1 MKNYILNIYSN
12 YLLEEEIN
20 KIVSKEDN
28 IINLNYDDL
37 KIDDVILECSYYSLI
52 DTSKCVIVKNF
63 KLNEEARKL
72 INYLENPNKDVKL
85 VLICNNYDK
94 RNKIYKD
101 IKDKINIVEIKGL
114 KPNEI
119 INKINNYC
127 KEKKIKIGY
136 NDINYLLDKNQNDLD
151 LVISEI
157 NKLSIIS
164 NNITI
169 HTINTYGS
177 FIPNDDS
184 FELCDAIVEKK
195 IKEITPLLNEFIEA
209 RKEVIPFIALLA
221 MQYRY
226 IYACK
231 ITNKSPDYLMKL
243 FNVSSDYPFVK
254 AKGRT
259 SKYSNQE
266 LKEILLNLAK
276 ADLDLKSTDKDKYN
290 ILKTFISSVIV

>member
-63 KLNEEARKL
+63 KLNEDARKL

-127 KEKKIKIGY
+127 KEKKGSVKYEIIKY
-136 NDINYLLDKNQNDLD
+136 NY
-151 LVISEI
+151 
-157 NKLSIIS
+157 SIIS
-164 NNITI
+164 
-169 HTINTYGS
+169 Y
-177 FIPNDDS
+177 
-184 FELCDAIVEKK
+184 
-195 IKEITPLLNEFIEA
+195 
-209 RKEVIPFIALLA
+209 
-221 MQYRY
+221 YRCY
-226 IYACK
+226 
-231 ITNKSPDYLMKL
+231 KL
-243 FNVSSDYPFVK
+243 GTHWIFS
-254 AKGRT
+254 
-259 SKYSNQE
+259 
-266 LKEILLNLAK
+266 I
-276 ADLDLKSTDKDKYN
+276 
-290 ILKTFISSVIV
+290 

>member
-12 YLLEEEIN
+12 YLLEEEMN
-20 KIVSKEDN
+20 KIIAKDDN

-37 KIDDVILECSYYSLI
+37 KIDNIILECSYYSLI

-63 KLNEEARKL
+63 KLNEDARKL

-85 VLICNNYDK
+85 ILICNNYDK

-101 IKDKINIVEIKGL
+101 IKDKINIIEIKAL
-114 KPNEI
+114 KSNEI
-119 INKINNYC
+119 INKINSYC
-127 KEKKIKIGY
+127 KEKQVKIGY
-136 NDINYLLDKNQNDLD
+136 NEINYLLDKNRNDID

-157 NKLSIIS
+157 TKLNIIS
-164 NNITI
+164 NNINTDI
-169 HTINTYGS
+169 INTYGS

-195 IKEITPLLNEFIEA
+195 NKEIPSLLNEFIEA
-209 RKEVIPFIALLA
+209 RKEVIPFVALLA

-226 IYACK
+226 IYACM
-231 ITNKSPDYLMKL
+231 IINRSSDYLMKL
-243 FNVSSDYPFVK
+243 FNVSSDYPFIK
-254 AKGRT
+254 AKGRI

-266 LKEILLNLAK
+266 LKDILINLAK
-276 ADLDLKSTDKDKYN
+276 VDLDLKSTDKDKYN